1 MNLLAHAYLSFGQPE
16 IIVGNLISDFV
27 KGKKQYDY
35 PPGIQRG
42 ITLHRNIDTFTDSSE
57 ATRIAK
63 EVFRPAYRLYSGA
76 ITDIIY
82 DHFLANDENEFPE
95 GSLLPF
101 SQEVYVVLEKYHS
114 WLPPQFAEMF
124 PYMRSQNWL
133 FNYHTRGGIDKSL
146 RGLVRRSAFLT
157 ESNTAFVLF
166 ELHYDLLKAC
176 YGQLIIEIKSYAKQ
190 RLQELLALL

>member
-1 MNLLAHAYLSFGQPE
+1 M
-16 IIVGNLISDFV
+16 
-27 KGKKQYDY
+27 
-35 PPGIQRG
+35 
-42 ITLHRNIDTFTDSSE
+42 HRNIDTFTDSSE

-114 WLPPQFAEMF
+114 WLPSQFAGMF

-133 FNYHTRGGIDKSL
+133 YNYPTRGGIDKSL

-166 ELHYDLLKAC
+166 ELHYDLLKTC
-176 YGQLIIEIKSYAKQ
+176 YGQLIIEIKPYAKQ
-190 RLQELLALL
+190 RLQELLAL

>member
-176 YGQLIIEIKSYAKQ
+176 YGQLIIEIKPYAKQ
-190 RLQELLALL
+190 RLQELLAL